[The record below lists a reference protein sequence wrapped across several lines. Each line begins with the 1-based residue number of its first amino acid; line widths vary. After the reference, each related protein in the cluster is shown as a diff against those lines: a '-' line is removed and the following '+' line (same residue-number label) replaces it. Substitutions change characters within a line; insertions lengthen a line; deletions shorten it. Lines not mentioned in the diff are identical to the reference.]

1 MLDYYKMRLCQVLDT
16 IKISGFSHLLNEII
30 FVNREAIPVEK
41 DLSVL
46 KPLGNSMLD
55 AGNEIIEIAPE
66 ALDKR
71 ALVYPATNRY
81 LKALHYMK
89 SGYGGYA
96 LVSCGKIVGD
106 IWYASLNGPGD
117 DSVHPD
123 IKWLGIRHASK
134 EVYAFDMYLDHQER
148 GKNLAPLL
156 MNGALHEFQKKGF
169 TKAYGFFWA
178 NNIPALWVHRTLKWK
193 ELPKV
198 KVSRFL
204 FLKKT
209 MKKET
214 ITEKEN

>member
-1 MLDYYKMRLCQVLDT
+1 MFDYYKMRFYQVLDT
-16 IKISGFSHLLNEII
+16 IKISGFPHLLNEIVFI
-30 FVNREAIPVEK
+30 NREAIPVEK
-41 DLSVL
+41 ELSAL
-46 KPLGNSMLD
+46 KPLGNAMQD
-55 AGNEIIEIAPE
+55 GGNDLIEIVPE

-96 LVSCGKIVGD
+96 LASGDKVVGD
-106 IWYASLNGPGD
+106 IWYSPLKQPGD
-117 DSVHPD
+117 ASVHPD
-123 IKWLGIRHASK
+123 IKWLGIQYASN

-209 MKKET
+209 MKKES
-214 ITEKEN
+214 ITEKDN